1 MRSQP
6 ATNASLLTIAGG
18 AVSVVLALSG
28 ACDRAIDQR
37 ITAVRQLS
45 ISERDGLSHRVE
57 MLEEWRD
64 RREHK

>member
-1 MRSQP
+1 MAQP
-6 ATNASLLTIAGG
+6 VTHASMLTIAGG
-18 AVSVVLALSG
+18 AVSIVLALSG

-57 MLEEWRD
+57 MLED
-64 RREHK
+64 